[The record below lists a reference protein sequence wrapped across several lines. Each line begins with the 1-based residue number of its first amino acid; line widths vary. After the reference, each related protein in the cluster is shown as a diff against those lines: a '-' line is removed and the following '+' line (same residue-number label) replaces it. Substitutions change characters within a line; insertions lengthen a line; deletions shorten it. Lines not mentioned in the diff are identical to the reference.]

1 MKFFYIILLR
11 LSRFFNITDSRADFR
26 QATQYRPRFLK
37 KIWAR
42 YLCRSQILVEARQLP
57 SNELA
62 LGFFI
67 PILSEYLN
75 ATPKTFW
82 IIRGG
87 VFRTYIEKLR
97 NRLSLAYYYG
107 AANSAIFT
115 SSVSNL
121 YLTQAKTLIEQN
133 LSPEE
138 FQQIEVE
145 EIRIGDLI
153 YDTYLSRF
161 QVVTIDF
168 TDSRLLYLVAE
179 FLEYVQKIEKYFRE
193 NKVSAVC
200 VSHSVYLY
208 ALPARVALKFNALV
222 FQINAQNIFRITNE
236 YIHSHTDTKDYPNE
250 FKTLP
255 VEIRNLGLVIAE
267 KNLIRRFNGEI
278 GVDMHYSTASA
289 YEMRSGYG
297 RVVSE
302 NNNVKILIA
311 VHDFYDSP
319 HSYGDHFYPDFYLWL
334 KALSRIA
341 KESEYDW
348 YIKTHPDVVGI
359 GKEIIKTLAEENTK
373 IKILNAEISHHELIN
388 QGIDFVLTVCGT
400 IAMEYPALGK
410 IAINASVN
418 NPHAAYRFSITPENR
433 EEYEI
438 LLRNLKDLRLNS
450 ERTEIF
456 EYYFMHNIYQLK
468 SWIFPDYEEMLA
480 SLNGYRNS
488 HSVKIFSYFI
498 STKNKIAKERRD
510 MAVLNFL
517 KSGEIRL
524 SRRHFEQNLD
534 EFLIQLKK
542 QNY

>member
-1 MKFFYIILLR
+1 MKFFYSILLT
-11 LSRFFNITDSRADFR
+11 LSGFFNITDSRANFR
-26 QATQYRPRFLK
+26 QAIQYRPRFLK

-42 YLCRSQILVEARQLP
+42 CLRRSQILVEARQLP

-82 IIRGG
+82 LIRGG
-87 VFRTYIEKLR
+87 LFRMYIEKLR
-97 NRLSLAYYYG
+97 NRFSFSYYYS
-107 AANSAIFT
+107 AANSSIFT

-138 FQQIEVE
+138 FQQIEIKEV
-145 EIRIGDLI
+145 RIGDLI
-153 YDTYLSRF
+153 YDTYLNRF
-161 QVVTIDF
+161 QVATLDF
-168 TDSRLLYLVAE
+168 TDSRLIYLVAE
-179 FLEYVQKIEKYFRE
+179 FLEYLQKIEKYFRK

-222 FQINAQNIFRITNE
+222 FQINAESIFRITNE
-236 YIHSHTDTKDYPNE
+236 YIHSHTDTKNYPKE

-255 VEIRNLGLVIAE
+255 VEIRDLGLIIAE

-289 YEMRSGYG
+289 YRIKSGYG
-297 RVVSE
+297 RVISE

-341 KESEYDW
+341 KESEYEW

-359 GKEIIKTLAEENTK
+359 GQEIITTLAEENTR
-373 IKILNAEISHHELIN
+373 IKIVDAEISHHELIN
-388 QGIDFVLTVCGT
+388 QGINFVLTVCGT
-400 IAMEYPALGK
+400 IAMEYPTLGK

-433 EEYEI
+433 EEYEM
-438 LLRNLKDLRLNS
+438 LLRSLKDLRPNS
-450 ERTEIF
+450 EKTEIF
-456 EYYFMHNIYQLK
+456 EYYFMNNIYQLK
-468 SWIFPDYEEMLA
+468 SWIFADYEEMLT

-488 HSVKIFSYFI
+488 HSEKMFSYFI
-498 STKNKIAKERRD
+498 STSNKIAKESRD
-510 MAVLNFL
+510 TAVLNFL

-524 SRRHFEQNLD
+524 SRRHFEKNLD